1 MLSVLKQEFKIHK
14 KNIFITAIIFA
25 AIYLCTIFS
34 MHLSGLFE
42 SEKIQDISALWFG
55 LSVGLG
61 YIGAFFI
68 ALFKGS
74 GSMNDILFKDTGYLI
89 KTIPVSSWKLI
100 LGKMIIGLFEFI
112 VYFALYLLFMTFIFH
127 CGEEIALA
135 LSMDI
140 KFNDFSREIV
150 VLCVGIIVLFIL
162 IQSIL
167 NFSFTVYTSFT
178 KKVKYSKII
187 LAIII
192 YFLFSFVVE
201 LTGAFLNIIDFNLI
215 DDILSV
221 WILMGIFI
229 VISVILYV
237 GTCLLYDKKV
247 NL

>member
-1 MLSVLKQEFKIHK
+1 MLSVLKQELKIHK

-140 KFNDFSREIV
+140 KFNDFSKE
-150 VLCVGIIVLFIL
+150 LAYTEKSTHNFIAHTFL
-162 IQSIL
+162 
-167 NFSFTVYTSFT
+167 TSKHI
-178 KKVKYSKII
+178 KKINCEFDEDCPKDIKDR
-187 LAIII
+187 LEAIIQ
-192 YFLFSFVVE
+192 
-201 LTGAFLNIIDFNLI
+201 TLNNDR
-215 DDILSV
+215 
-221 WILMGIFI
+221 
-229 VISVILYV
+229 
-237 GTCLLYDKKV
+237 
-247 NL
+247 

>member
-140 KFNDFSREIV
+140 QFNDFCFVCWNNCTFYFNSIYIKFFIYSLYFFYKESEIFQNYSCNNN
-150 VLCVGIIVLFIL
+150 LL
-162 IQSIL
+162 
-167 NFSFTVYTSFT
+167 SF
-178 KKVKYSKII
+178 
-187 LAIII
+187 
-192 YFLFSFVVE
+192 FVC
-201 LTGAFLNIIDFNLI
+201 
-215 DDILSV
+215 S
-221 WILMGIFI
+221 
-229 VISVILYV
+229 
-237 GTCLLYDKKV
+237 
-247 NL
+247 